1 MGMGSREEEEARLA
15 QSFPGGIRAQLEGP
29 KEQRLE
35 PARATQGEVEG
46 QIIKSFF
53 VLILKLGIFSK
64 CSGTNE

>member
-35 PARATQGEVEG
+35 PARATQGEVERSNHKKLFCSHIEAG
-46 QIIKSFF
+46 NFF
-53 VLILKLGIFSK
+53 
-64 CSGTNE
+64 